1 MKLKSN
7 SEISKAAESTTSTI
21 NTSVARML
29 VQLMRRIKCEI
40 RSDSTFPCLE
50 IMRNT
55 QVGLPSSHIC
65 ASFQHELLC
74 ITQTVIKV

>member
-1 MKLKSN
+1 MKLKSY
-7 SEISKAAESTTSTI
+7 SEISKAAESTTI

-29 VQLMRRIKCEI
+29 VQLMSRIKCEI

-50 IMRNT
+50 IMRST